1 MTEATIYQQ
10 LEREVDRVRD
20 HSAHH
25 VNRKIARTMH
35 ASVQQTVREGRDAI
49 LKRLAELDR
58 EWDIDRVLM
67 ANFAVAGGASFLTGL
82 ERSRP
87 RLFGYRRR
95 RNGWLYFFGAQ
106 LGFLLMHAGIGWCPP
121 VAVWRR
127 FGVRTKNEI
136 EVERQLLSSA
146 LEGEARAGEVNP
158 AAPLM
163 SSQVAS

>member
-25 VNRKIARTMH
+25 VNRRIARTMN
-35 ASVQQTVREGRDAI
+35 ASVQHHIRQGRDAI

-67 ANFAVAGGASFLTGL
+67 ANFAVAGGVSFLLGL
-82 ERSRP
+82 ERSKP
-87 RLFGYRRR
+87 RFFGYGRRGS
-95 RNGWLYFFGAQ
+95 GWLYVFGAQ
-106 LGFLLMHAGIGWCPP
+106 LSFLLLHAGVGWCPP

-136 EVERQLLSSA
+136 EVERQMLSNA
-146 LEGEARAGEVNP
+146 LEGDIRAGEITP
-158 AAPLM
+158 ATPLM
-163 SSQVAS
+163 SPQVAS